1 MMAKSLPSLPVKQL
15 LPRTLFGR
23 SLLIILI
30 PVVLVQV
37 ITTYFFFD
45 RHWSVVTRRLTA
57 AVAGEI
63 ATVAE
68 EIEILPAGPR
78 QAAGIEDLLNRQSQ
92 TLDLQFTYRAQAKLP
107 PREPYSVNPPLA
119 RALSNALAEQVE
131 RPFVLSVYQSNESIE
146 IQVQLKGGVLQ
157 VLMPERRIFSRAT
170 YIFLLWM
177 IGSGIILT
185 AVALIF
191 MRNQI
196 RPIRRL
202 AAAAEGFG
210 KGRDFKSFKPEGAL
224 EVRQAA
230 RAFLDMR
237 DRIRRQLTQRTEMLA
252 GVSHDLRTPLTRM
265 KLQLA
270 LLPPSPDVEALHY
283 DITEMET
290 MVEGYL
296 AFARGEDGE
305 AAVATDLA
313 NLVEEL
319 VQMAD
324 QGEGRLYLALE
335 IRPIVA
341 IRRMAV
347 QRAIMNLLQNARRY
361 APHAWVTLRPAVT
374 PVGDMLEIVVD
385 DDGPGIPEASRADV
399 FRPFFRLD
407 ASRNRATGGVGLGL
421 PITLDIART
430 HGGDVI
436 LEDSPQGG
444 LRAILRLPA

>member
-1 MMAKSLPSLPVKQL
+1 MVSFLPGLPVKQL

-30 PVVLVQV
+30 PVLLVQV
-37 ITTYFFFD
+37 ITTFFFFD

-63 ATVAE
+63 ATVAD
-68 EIEILPAGPR
+68 EIESLPPGPR
-78 QAAGIEDLLNRQSQ
+78 LPGEADNLLAHQSQ
-92 TLDLQFTYRAQAKLP
+92 TLDMLLTYQPQAKLP
-107 PREPYSVNPPLA
+107 PRERYSVNPPLA
-119 RALSNALAEQVE
+119 RALKNALAEQVD
-131 RPFVLSVYQSNESIE
+131 RPFVVSVYQSNESIE

-157 VLMPERRIFSRAT
+157 VLLPERRIFSRAT

-177 IGSGIILT
+177 IGSGIVLT
-185 AVALIF
+185 GVALVF

-210 KGRDFKSFKPEGAL
+210 KGRELKSFKPEGAA

-237 DRIRRQLTQRTEMLA
+237 DRIRRQMSQRTEMLA

-270 LLPPSPDVEALHY
+270 FLPPSPDVEALRY

-313 NLVEEL
+313 NMVEEL

-324 QGEGRLYLALE
+324 QGEGRLSVAID

-361 APHAWVTLRPAVT
+361 APHAWISLRAAATPAGEMV
-374 PVGDMLEIVVD
+374 EIVVD
-385 DDGPGIPEASRADV
+385 DDGPGVPAESRSDV
-399 FRPFFRLD
+399 FRPFYRLD
-407 ASRNRATGGVGLGL
+407 GSRNQATGGIGLGL

-430 HGGDVI
+430 HGGDLV

-444 LRAILRLPA
+444 LRVILRLPA

>member
-1 MMAKSLPSLPVKQL
+1 MSWVSPSLPVKKL

-30 PVVLVQV
+30 PVILVQV
-37 ITTYFFFD
+37 ITTFFFFD

-68 EIEILPAGPR
+68 EIETQPPGP
-78 QAAGIEDLLNRQSQ
+78 QQLTNIEDLLNHQSQ
-92 TLDLQFTYRAQAKLP
+92 TLDMLLVFQPRAKLP
-107 PREPYSVNPPLA
+107 VGTRTGVNPPLA
-119 RALSNALAEQVE
+119 RALRNALADQVE
-131 RPFVLSVYQSNESIE
+131 RPFLVSVYQSNESIE
-146 IQVQLKGGVLQ
+146 IQVQLKNGLLEVRL
-157 VLMPERRIFSRAT
+157 PERRIFSRVT
-170 YIFLLWM
+170 YVFLLWM
-177 IGSGIILT
+177 IGSGIVLT
-185 AVALIF
+185 TVALIF

-210 KGRDFKSFKPEGAL
+210 KGRDFKSFKPEGAA

-237 DRIRRQLTQRTEMLA
+237 ERIRRQMSQRTEMLA

-270 LLPPSPDVEALHY
+270 LLPPSPDLAALLA
-283 DITEMET
+283 DVGEMET

-296 AFARGEDGE
+296 AFARGEEGE

-319 VQMAD
+319 VASTD
-324 QGEGRLYLALE
+324 RGEGRLHLVIDL
-335 IRPIVA
+335 RPIVQLRRVAARRA
-341 IRRMAV
+341 IR
-347 QRAIMNLLQNARRY
+347 NLLENARRY
-361 APHAWVTLRPAVT
+361 APQAWVSLRPATT
-374 PVGDMLEIVVD
+374 PGGEMIEIIVD
-385 DDGPGIPEASRADV
+385 DNGPGIPAASHGDV

-407 ASRNRATGGVGLGL
+407 ASRNQATGGVGLGL
-421 PITLDIART
+421 PIALDIART

-436 LEDSPQGG
+436 LETSPQGG

>member
-1 MMAKSLPSLPVKQL
+1 MAFRASLPVKKL

-30 PVVLVQV
+30 PVLLVQV
-37 ITTYFFFD
+37 ITTVFFFD
-45 RHWSVVTRRLTA
+45 RHWSVVIRRLTA

-68 EIEILPAGPR
+68 EIETLPPGPH
-78 QAAGIEDLLNRQSQ
+78 QPNDAEDLLNRQSQ
-92 TLDLQFTYRAQAKLP
+92 TLDMLLTYKPQAKLP
-107 PREPYSVNPPLA
+107 PRVHDSVNPPLA
-119 RALSNALAEQVE
+119 RALKNALAEQVQ
-131 RPFVLSVYQSNESIE
+131 RPFIVSVYQSNEFLE
-146 IQVQLKGGVLQ
+146 IQVQLRGGVLQ
-157 VLMPERRIFSRAT
+157 VLLPERRIFSRAT
-170 YIFLLWM
+170 YVFLLWM
-177 IGSGIILT
+177 IGSGIVLT
-185 AVALIF
+185 GVALVF

-210 KGRDFKSFKPEGAL
+210 KGRDFKSFKPEGAA

-230 RAFLDMR
+230 RAFMDMR
-237 DRIRRQLTQRTEMLA
+237 ERIRRQMTQRTEMLA

-270 LLPPSPDVEALHY
+270 LLPASPDLAALHH
-283 DITEMET
+283 DIAEMET

-296 AFARGEDGE
+296 AFARGEEGE
-305 AAVATDLA
+305 AAVPTDLA

-319 VQMAD
+319 VQSAD
-324 QGEGRLYLALE
+324 RGEGRLYLALD
-335 IRPIVA
+335 IRPIVT
-341 IRRMAV
+341 IRRLAV
-347 QRAIMNLLQNARRY
+347 KRALSNLLENVRRY
-361 APHAWVTLRPAVT
+361 APHGWVSLRPAVT
-374 PVGDMLEIVVD
+374 PAGEMIEIVVD
-385 DDGPGIPEASRADV
+385 DDGPGIPAASRGDV

-407 ASRNRATGGVGLGL
+407 ASRNMATGGVGLGL
-421 PITLDIART
+421 PIALDIART
-430 HGGDVI
+430 HGGDVV